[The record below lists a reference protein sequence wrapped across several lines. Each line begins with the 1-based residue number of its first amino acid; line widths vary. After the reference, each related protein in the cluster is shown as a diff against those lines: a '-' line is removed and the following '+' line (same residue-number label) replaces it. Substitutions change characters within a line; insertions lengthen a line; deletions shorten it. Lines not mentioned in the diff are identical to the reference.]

1 MSSHTNTARINT
13 RLTDEYDFTSL
24 PYLKL
29 SSKTI
34 KVAPYISQTK
44 RTRNENENRARFKPL
59 VKSMHARNM

>member
-34 KVAPYISQTK
+34 KGVT
-44 RTRNENENRARFKPL
+44 
-59 VKSMHARNM
+59 